1 MSLNYFSE
9 YMNKKHRPATLAL
22 TGISLFGL
30 AACGTAQVQGSS
42 PSTSATSNSS
52 AHASSISLAHGTG
65 VVDLTA
71 SGGGIAARGFDG
83 SALWELTQSSIDISL
98 DGGTSWTSVPLPAVT
113 SVSDVAVTPS
123 GQVWL
128 SASNGSATGV
138 AVYGKNS
145 PQSPWTK
152 TVLNPSWPSFEA
164 SQPPPRGL
172 ISVGPGPTSVLLE
185 RGGANVGVSSN
196 LFVLSGSAFQQRPL
210 PAGFRAF
217 GDGTVIF
224 TSNESAVAQD
234 GNRKLYYS
242 TDGGKTWSE
251 SNTGL
256 GTVEIGT
263 PLASG
268 QNIYLPVALT
278 KTVASASTLG
288 SAETALYLST
298 DGGKTYHALDSSIA
312 TTQFG
317 SVPAMAVTGST
328 IWLAPPQQH
337 VLYESTDGGK
347 IWKSVTITSG
357 LSKNPPSMT
366 LVSSKEALAL
376 TYDVSCTSPKKNCT
390 QHQNLAMTND
400 SGQTWQVVANR

>member
-1 MSLNYFSE
+1 MSLNYFSK
-9 YMNKKHRPATLAL
+9 YINKKHRPAMLAL

-52 AHASSISLAHGTG
+52 AHASSISLVNGTG

-113 SVSDVAVTPS
+113 SVSDVAATPS

-128 SASNGSATGV
+128 SASNGNATGV

-164 SQPPPRGL
+164 SQPPPRVL

-210 PAGFRAF
+210 PASFRAF
-217 GDGTVIF
+217 GDGTVVF
-224 TSNESAVAQD
+224 TSSTNAVAQD

-242 TDGGKTWSE
+242 TDGGQTWSE
-251 SNTGL
+251 SNLGL
-256 GTVEIGT
+256 SAVEIGT

-278 KTVASASTLG
+278 KTATTASTPG
-288 SAETALYLST
+288 SAEIALYVST
-298 DGGKTYHALDSSIA
+298 DGGKTYNSVDSSIGV
-312 TTQFG
+312 TQFG
-317 SVPAMAVTGST
+317 SIPALAVSGNN
-328 IWLAPPQQH
+328 IWLAPSRQH
-337 VLYESTDGGK
+337 TLYESTNGGK
-347 IWKSVTITSG
+347 TWASVTVASG
-357 LSKNPPSMT
+357 LSENPPAMT

-376 TYDVSCTSPKKNCT
+376 TFSFSCTSPKENCIQD
-390 QHQNLAMTND
+390 QHLEVTTD
-400 SGQTWQVVANR
+400 GGQTWQAIANR

>member
-1 MSLNYFSE
+1 MSLNYFSK
-9 YMNKKHRPATLAL
+9 YMNKKHRPAMLAL

-42 PSTSATSNSS
+42 PSTSATSDSS
-52 AHASSISLAHGTG
+52 AHASSISLANGTG
-65 VVDLTA
+65 IVDLTA

-83 SALWELTQSSIDISL
+83 SALWELTKSSIDISL
-98 DGGTSWTSVPLPAVT
+98 DGGTIWTSVPLPTVT
-113 SVSDVAVTPS
+113 SLSDVAVTPS

-128 SASNGSATGV
+128 SASNGNATSV
-138 AVYGKNS
+138 AVYGKKNA
-145 PQSPWTK
+145 QSPWTK

-164 SQPPPRGL
+164 SQPPPRAL

-196 LFVLSGSAFQQRPL
+196 LFVLSGSAFKQRPL
-210 PAGFRAF
+210 PASFRAF

-224 TSNESAVAQD
+224 MSSESAVAQD

-242 TDGGKTWSE
+242 TDGGQTWSE
-251 SNTGL
+251 ANLSL
-256 GTVEIGT
+256 GAVEIGT

-278 KTVASASTLG
+278 SASTPG
-288 SAETALYLST
+288 SAAIALYAST
-298 DGGKTYHALDSSIA
+298 DGGKTYLSVDSSIG

-317 SVPAMAVTGST
+317 SIPALAVTGSN
-328 IWLAPPQQH
+328 IWLAPSQQN
-337 VLYESTDGGK
+337 VLYESTDSGK
-347 IWKSVTITSG
+347 TWKSVTIASG

-376 TYDVSCTSPKKNCT
+376 TYGISCTSPKQNCT
-390 QHQNLAMTND
+390 QHQNLEMTND
-400 SGQTWQVVANR
+400 GGQAWQVIANR